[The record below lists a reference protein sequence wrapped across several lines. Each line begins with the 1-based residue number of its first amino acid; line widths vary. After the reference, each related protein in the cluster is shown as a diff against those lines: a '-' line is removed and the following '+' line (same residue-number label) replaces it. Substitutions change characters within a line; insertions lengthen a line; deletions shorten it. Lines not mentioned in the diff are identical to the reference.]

1 VTRGLKHAVMP
12 LFGGHGT
19 GRAPLRGMEDKPNA
33 KPKTENFGKPDL
45 EAERV
50 VEQQEGIVAPKGVVK
65 DSDRPEPNVPHPEDL
80 SMMDS
85 AKTKGR

>member
-1 VTRGLKHAVMP
+1 MPRGR
-12 LFGGHGT
+12 GT
-19 GRAPLRGMEDKPNA
+19 HRAPVDRMKDKPN
-33 KPKTENFGKPDL
+33 TQNFGDPDL
-45 EAERV
+45 EAERI
-50 VEQQEGIVAPKGVVK
+50 VEQAEGIVAAKGPVK

>member
-1 VTRGLKHAVMP
+1 MKER
-12 LFGGHGT
+12 
-19 GRAPLRGMEDKPNA
+19 
-33 KPKTENFGKPDL
+33 PKTENFGKPDL

-50 VEQQEGIVAPKGVVK
+50 VEQLEGIVAKKGPLK

>member
-1 VTRGLKHAVMP
+1 MKDTP
-12 LFGGHGT
+12 QTESFG
-19 GRAPLRGMEDKPNA
+19 R
-33 KPKTENFGKPDL
+33 PDL

-50 VEQQEGIVAPKGVVK
+50 VEQQEGIVAEKGRVK

-85 AKTKGR
+85 AKTRGR

>member
-1 VTRGLKHAVMP
+1 MP
-12 LFGGHGT
+12 GAGGT
-19 GRAPLRGMEDKPNA
+19 GRAPVRGMDDKLNA
-33 KPKTENFGKPDL
+33 KPDTKPKTQNFGRADL

-50 VEQQEGIVAPKGVVK
+50 VEQQEGIVAPKGTVK

-80 SMMDS
+80 SMMDN

>member
-1 VTRGLKHAVMP
+1 MN
-12 LFGGHGT
+12 
-19 GRAPLRGMEDKPNA
+19 DKA

-50 VEQQEGIVAPKGVVK
+50 VEQQEGIVANKGPVK
-65 DSDRPEPNVPHPEDL
+65 ESDRPEPNVPHPEDL

-85 AKTKGR
+85 AKTKGRSS

>member
-1 VTRGLKHAVMP
+1 MK
-12 LFGGHGT
+12 
-19 GRAPLRGMEDKPNA
+19 KP
-33 KPKTENFGKPDL
+33 PKTEDFGTPNL
-45 EAERV
+45 EAERI
-50 VEQQEGIVAPKGVVK
+50 VEQREGIVAEKGKVT